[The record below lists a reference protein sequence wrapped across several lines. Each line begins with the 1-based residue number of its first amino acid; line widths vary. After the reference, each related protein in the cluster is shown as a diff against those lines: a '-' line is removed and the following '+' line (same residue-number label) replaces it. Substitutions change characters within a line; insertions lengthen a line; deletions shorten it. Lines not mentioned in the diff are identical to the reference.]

1 MGECDKLLITSA
13 CGRRIAIE
21 IGVSA
26 WKFWDEAQ
34 LVILKV

>member
-1 MGECDKLLITSA
+1 MAERDKLLITSA

-26 WKFWDEAQ
+26 WRFGDEVQ
-34 LVILKV
+34 LVISKV